1 MKYLVEFKKR
11 SDRHVLETIEDK
23 SDIDLKIGSLATY
36 VVNSEYD
43 VSEFTNR
50 IKKYTSDVKIVILT
64 S

>member
-11 SDRHVLETIEDK
+11 SDRHALEAIEDK

-50 IKKYTSDVKIVILT
+50 IKKYTFDVKIVILA